1 MMAADRAKQPLLL
14 LLGVCWYIKLGC
26 AALSESIKWD
36 CRRRRCRRSA
46 MILSITPLL
55 RSNEKFVTLHA
66 RTRAPLAFNTPES
79 PLFVFYSAKKGFQH
93 QQFIKQC

>member
-1 MMAADRAKQPLLL
+1 MCV
-14 LLGVCWYIKLGC
+14 GVKLGC

-36 CRRRRCRRSA
+36 CRRRRFAVAARSA

-66 RTRAPLAFNTPES
+66 HARAHLLPSMPES
-79 PLFVFYSAKKGFQH
+79 PLFVLNSAKEGLLTTAVYRTMCKKIF
-93 QQFIKQC
+93 C